1 VQPTN
6 PTALDSAAL
15 SRRLS
20 ELAGHEREVQVEFLR
35 HLDEYDRRRAYL
47 EEGYDSLWAY
57 CQRALLLREGPAA
70 LRITAM
76 RALRRFPM
84 LAELLRDGPLCL
96 TTVRLLEPLLT
107 DENAAEL
114 IARAASKSK
123 SEVERLVVAIQPRAI
138 PKEGMRKLP
147 DRSGAPSA
155 AALPLDPRPAIT
167 AVTADAPR
175 LEAAAMPFAPAP
187 ATRHTLQPVAEDT
200 YSLRVT
206 VDAAFKAELD
216 ELKALLSHKVPTGD
230 LGAVLREAVR
240 CAIKTHGLRKG
251 VVEPVRKAPKKARG
265 PQRAAASGAKART
278 AIPADVRRQV
288 WKRDQGRCA
297 WIGPDGR
304 RCGSTW
310 KLELHHLVEAALGG
324 PSTVDNLALRCRGHN
339 VLDAEA
345 TFGRAHMAEFR
356 REQPRTGEL
365 ADSSMR
371 RPLAASIWPSPA
383 CFSNPPR
390 RDGAAGAVSSSRTLQ
405 ASP

>member
-6 PTALDSAAL
+6 PAALDSAAL

-35 HLDEYDRRRAYL
+35 HLAEYDLRRAYL

-76 RALRRFPM
+76 RALRRFPIV
-84 LAELLRDGPLCL
+84 AEILRDGRLCL
-96 TTVRLLEPLLT
+96 RLLEPVLT

-123 SEVERLVVAIQPRAI
+123 SEVERLVVLIHPRAI
-138 PKEGMRKLP
+138 PKEGVRKLP
-147 DRSGAPSA
+147 DRSEAPSA
-155 AALPLDPRPAIT
+155 AAVPVAPRPADA
-167 AVTADAPR
+167 AVTTDAPPTEAVR
-175 LEAAAMPFAPAP
+175 LAMPPAP
-187 ATRHTLQPVAEDT
+187 ATRPTLQPMAEDT

-240 CAIKTHGLRKG
+240 CAIEKHGKRKG
-251 VVEPVRKAPKKARG
+251 AVEPVRKAPKKARG
-265 PQRAAASGAKART
+265 PQHASPGRANART
-278 AIPADVRRQV
+278 AIPAGVRRQV

-345 TFGRAHMAEFR
+345 TFGRAHMAQFR
-356 REQPRTGEL
+356 RNEPRTGESSYSGLSASGDQL
-365 ADSSMR
+365 AE
-371 RPLAASIWPSPA
+371 PGLLLEPSA
-383 CFSNPPR
+383 TS
-390 RDGAAGAVSSSRTLQ
+390 
-405 ASP
+405 

>member
-6 PTALDSAAL
+6 PAALDSAAL

-20 ELAGHEREVQVEFLR
+20 ELAGHEREIQVEFLR

-76 RALRRFPM
+76 RALRRFPVLGEM
-84 LAELLRDGPLCL
+84 LRDGQLCL
-96 TTVRLLEPLLT
+96 TTVRLLEPVLT
-107 DENAAEL
+107 DENAAGL

-123 SEVERLVVAIQPRAI
+123 SEVERLVVSIQPRPI
-138 PKEGMRKLP
+138 PKEGVRKLP

-155 AALPLDPRPAIT
+155 AAVPVAPRPADA
-167 AVTADAPR
+167 AVTTDAPEAVR
-175 LEAAAMPFAPAP
+175 LAMPPAP
-187 ATRHTLQPVAEDT
+187 ATRPTLQPMAEDT

-240 CAIKTHGLRKG
+240 CAIATHGKRKG
-251 VVEPVRKAPKKARG
+251 AVEPARKAPKKARG
-265 PQRAAASGAKART
+265 PQRASPGRANART
-278 AIPADVRRQV
+278 AVPADVRRQV

-297 WIGPDGR
+297 WIGQDGR
-304 RCGSTW
+304 RCGSIW
-310 KLELHHLVEAALGG
+310 KLELHHLVEVALGG

-345 TFGRAHMAEFR
+345 TFGRAHMAQFR
-356 REQPRTGEL
+356 RNEPRTGESPYSGLSASGDQL
-365 ADSSMR
+365 AEPGLLLELSATS
-371 RPLAASIWPSPA
+371 
-383 CFSNPPR
+383 
-390 RDGAAGAVSSSRTLQ
+390 
-405 ASP
+405 

>member
-1 VQPTN
+1 VQATN
-6 PTALDSAAL
+6 PVFLDSAAL

-20 ELAGHEREVQVEFLR
+20 ELAGHEREVQVEFLL
-35 HLDEYDRRRAYL
+35 HLEEYDRRRAYL
-47 EEGYDSLWAY
+47 EEGFDSLWAY

-84 LAELLRDGPLCL
+84 LAGLLRDGRLCL
-96 TTVRLLEPLLT
+96 TTVRLLEPILT

-114 IARAASKSK
+114 ITRAASKSK
-123 SEVERLVVAIQPRAI
+123 SEVERLVVSIQPRAI
-138 PKEGMRKLP
+138 PKEGVRKLP

-155 AALPLDPRPAIT
+155 AAMPLAPRPAEPT
-167 AVTADAPR
+167 VTTDAPPP
-175 LEAAAMPFAPAP
+175 EAVAMPLAPAP
-187 ATRHTLQPVAEDT
+187 ATRPMLQPVAEDT

-216 ELKALLSHKVPTGD
+216 ELKALLSHKLPTGD

-240 CAIKTHGLRKG
+240 CAIKTHGRRKG
-251 VVEPVRKAPKKARG
+251 AVEPARKAKKTRG
-265 PQRAAASGAKART
+265 PQRASASGGKART
-278 AIPADVRRQV
+278 AIPAEVRRQV

-310 KLELHHLVEAALGG
+310 KLELHHVVEAALGG

-345 TFGRAHMAEFR
+345 TFGRAHMAHFR
-356 REQPRTGEL
+356 RKGESRTGEVT
-365 ADSSMR
+365 DSSMR
-371 RPLAASIWPSPA
+371 RPLSVKCDPPFETCRAFPKLLPRLHPHSGM
-383 CFSNPPR
+383 FS
-390 RDGAAGAVSSSRTLQ
+390 

>member
-1 VQPTN
+1 MSPEVTMHANHP
-6 PTALDSAAL
+6 ASLDSAAL

-76 RALRRFPM
+76 RALRRFPII
-84 LAELLRDGPLCL
+84 AEMLRDGRLCL
-96 TTVRLLEPLLT
+96 STVRLLEPVLT

-114 IARAASKSK
+114 IARATSKSK

-147 DRSGAPSA
+147 DRSRAPSA
-155 AALPLDPRPAIT
+155 AALPLAPRPAEPT
-167 AVTADAPR
+167 VTTDAPPP
-175 LEAAAMPFAPAP
+175 EAVAMPLAPALV
-187 ATRHTLQPVAEDT
+187 TRPTLQPMAEDT

-216 ELKALLSHKVPTGD
+216 HLKALLSHKIPNGD
-230 LGAVLREAVR
+230 LGGVLREAVR
-240 CAIKTHGLRKG
+240 CAIETHGKRKG
-251 VVEPVRKAPKKARG
+251 AVEPVRKTPKKARG
-265 PQRAAASGAKART
+265 PQRASASGGKART
-278 AIPADVRRQV
+278 AIPAEVRRQV

-310 KLELHHLVEAALGG
+310 KLELHHVVEAALGG

-345 TFGRAHMAEFR
+345 TFGRAHMAQFR
-356 REQPRTGEL
+356 REEPRTGEVAYSGIGAPSDTL
-365 ADSSMR
+365 AQPVL
-371 RPLAASIWPSPA
+371 PLEPA
-383 CFSNPPR
+383 
-390 RDGAAGAVSSSRTLQ
+390 VMT
-405 ASP
+405 